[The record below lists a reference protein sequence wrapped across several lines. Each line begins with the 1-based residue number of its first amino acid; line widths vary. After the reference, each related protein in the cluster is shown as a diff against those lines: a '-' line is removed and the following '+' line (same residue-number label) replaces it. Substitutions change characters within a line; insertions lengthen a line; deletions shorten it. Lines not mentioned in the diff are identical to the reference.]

1 VADARTAITAVGL
14 SIGRVTISER
24 RAMLDGVIGVAWAQD
39 TDAATVIDQSPAPG
53 TEALAGD
60 AVDLTAE
67 FAMPIP
73 EPASLL
79 LFATGLALIV
89 VVMARRRSA

>member
-1 VADARTAITAVGL
+1 
-14 SIGRVTISER
+14 
-24 RAMLDGVIGVAWAQD
+24 
-39 TDAATVIDQSPAPG
+39 
-53 TEALAGD
+53 
-60 AVDLTAE
+60 
-67 FAMPIP
+67 MPIP

>member
-1 VADARTAITAVGL
+1 MITGSGL
-14 SIGRVTISER
+14 SIGRINVRER
-24 RAMLDGVIGVAWAQD
+24 RAMLDAIVKVAWAEEP
-39 TDAATVIDQSPAPG
+39 DAATVTDQSPSPG
-53 TEALAGD
+53 TEASPGD

-89 VVMARRRSA
+89 VVMARRRSD